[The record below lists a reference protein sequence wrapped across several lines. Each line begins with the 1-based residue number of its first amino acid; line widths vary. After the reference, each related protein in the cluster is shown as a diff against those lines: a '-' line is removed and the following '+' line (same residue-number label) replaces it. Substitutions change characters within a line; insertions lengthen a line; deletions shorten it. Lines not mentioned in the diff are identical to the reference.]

1 VEREAAECI
10 KSSCI
15 GECSVHGS
23 VRVNEQGGRGGER
36 ERERKR
42 EREREKREAPR
53 NEGREDENGA
63 TLASDGDL
71 FLDLPVSSK

>member
-1 VEREAAECI
+1 MS
-10 KSSCI
+10 K
-15 GECSVHGS
+15 GEG
-23 VRVNEQGGRGGER
+23 GGER
-36 ERERKR
+36 EK